1 MTSTRQSRI
10 IRLLVTALVLTGTAT
25 IAAASTSEATASTST
40 ACAGIT
46 WGSLPKADGFVAYE
60 PQVYTEGNC
69 DVLTLRGGAQLKVVV
84 MGEVKGVRTGR
95 HECYDRL
102 VVDRAPNAQFTAS
115 PGQEIANVAGYSTFR
130 EVAYGGAF
138 EGYTTIGLGVRTRL
152 PMRSSPCRDPA
163 TATGSSSTSPTT
175 GDRLTRR
182 LVTPPCPAGSLDP
195 DPLGDSLG
203 HTQPSGR
210 CSPNSR

>member
-60 PQVYTEGNC
+60 PQVYTEGKG

-152 PMRSSPCRDPA
+152 PMRVFTLPGP
-163 TATGSSSTSPTT
+163 GN
-175 GDRLTRR
+175 GDRF
-182 LVTPPCPAGSLDP
+182 VIDVA
-195 DPLGDSLG
+195 
-203 HTQPSGR
+203 HHW
-210 CSPNSR
+210 